1 MITTVKDESIEIEK
15 VYSTVMNEL
24 LVHQLTNDTL
34 LKKKKI
40 QKDLKEILRN
50 EMHEWPIWPCVQNN
64 FQSECKVGLG
74 LKGPKNYKL
83 QSL

>member
-1 MITTVKDESIEIEK
+1 
-15 VYSTVMNEL
+15 MNEL

-34 LKKKKI
+34 LFQKKI
-40 QKDLKEILRN
+40 QKDLKESLRN
-50 EMHEWPIWPCVQNN
+50 KMHEGPIWPCIQNN

-74 LKGPKNYKL
+74 LKDPKNYKL